1 MGHLG
6 DLISALADGQLSPA
20 DTEKALSHVTM
31 CRLCARELDTARAA
45 RRALSSAA
53 DVVPDPALTA
63 RLMALQASIPP
74 TDEDPLRRPL
84 LGPDPLSVPAWQ
96 TASFSRSFSS
106 GESFDGS
113 LDRPAR
119 RRRTAR
125 IAALGVGGVGVLG
138 LALFTLGDVPVV
150 SPQLSAQT
158 SMTMLGRTGS
168 DSAAAGQDVLA
179 TLDGSAGGRTA
190 AALDWVADNGWVAP
204 ADLPAG
210 YTVSAMRLVGE
221 EGQTLEIDLTG
232 PSGHAVVRERPGQ
245 LAQEGATTVGE
256 VQVLATEPTHV
267 AWQSD
272 DMVVDVVAEAPE
284 EVLSELVASF
294 GEHGYDAGVL
304 PRIARG
310 WHTVTGA
317 IESP

>member
-1 MGHLG
+1 MSGHLG

-20 DTEKALSHVTM
+20 ETERALSHVTM

-74 TDEDPLRRPL
+74 TSDDPLRRPF
-84 LGPDPLSVPAWQ
+84 LGPDPLSEPVWPA
-96 TASFSRSFSS
+96 SV
-106 GESFDGS
+106 FDGGS
-113 LDRPAR
+113 GFDGRLDRPAR
-119 RRRTAR
+119 RRRAAR
-125 IAALGVGGVGVLG
+125 IAALGVGGAGVLG

-158 SMTMLGRTGS
+158 SMTMLGRTGP
-168 DSAAAGQDVLA
+168 DTAAAGQDVLA
-179 TLDGSAGGRTA
+179 TLDATPGRLSS
-190 AALDWVADNGWVAP
+190 AALDWAADNGWAAP
-204 ADLPAG
+204 TELPDG
-210 YTVSAMRLVGE
+210 YTVSAMRLVGDQ
-221 EGQTLEIDLTG
+221 GQTLEIDLTG

-245 LAQEGATTVGE
+245 LAQDGAAAVEG
-256 VQVLATEPTHV
+256 VQVLATEPAHV

-272 DMVVDVVAEAPE
+272 DMVVDVVADAPE
-284 EVLSELVASF
+284 EVLTELVASF

>member
-1 MGHLG
+1 MNGHLG
-6 DLISALADGQLSPA
+6 DLVSALADGQLSPA
-20 DTEKALSHVTM
+20 ETERALSHVTM

-63 RLMALQASIPP
+63 RLMALQASIPSAS
-74 TDEDPLRRPL
+74 DDPLRRPF
-84 LGPDPLSVPAWQ
+84 LGADPLSAPVWQ
-96 TASFSRSFSS
+96 TSA
-106 GESFDGS
+106 FDGGDGFDGR

-119 RRRTAR
+119 RRRAAR
-125 IAALGVGGVGVLG
+125 ITALGVGGAGVLG

-158 SMTMLGRTGS
+158 SMTMLGRTGP
-168 DSAAAGQDVLA
+168 DTAAAGQDVLA
-179 TLDGSAGGRTA
+179 MLDAGPGQLTS
-190 AALDWVADNGWVAP
+190 AALDWAADNGWAAP
-204 ADLPAG
+204 AELPDG
-210 YTVSAMRLVGE
+210 YTVSAMRLVGD
-221 EGQTLEIDLTG
+221 EGQTLEIDLVG

-245 LAQEGATTVGE
+245 LAQDGATVVGG
-256 VQVLATEPTHV
+256 VQVLATEPAHV

-272 DMVVDVVAEAPE
+272 DMVVDVVADAPE
-284 EVLSELVASF
+284 EVLTELVASF

>member
-1 MGHLG
+1 MSGHLG

-20 DTEKALSHVTM
+20 ETERALSHVTM

-74 TDEDPLRRPL
+74 TSDDPLRRPF
-84 LGPDPLSVPAWQ
+84 LGPDPLAAPVWP
-96 TASFSRSFSS
+96 TGFDD
-106 GESFDGS
+106 FDGR

-119 RRRTAR
+119 RRRAAR
-125 IAALGVGGVGVLG
+125 IAALGVGGAGVLG

-158 SMTMLGRTGS
+158 SMTMLGRTGP
-168 DSAAAGQDVLA
+168 DTAAAGQDVLA
-179 TLDGSAGGRTA
+179 TLDVAPGQRTS
-190 AALDWVADNGWVAP
+190 AALDWAADNGWAAP
-204 ADLPAG
+204 AGLPDG
-210 YTVSAMRLVGE
+210 YTISAMRLVGDQ
-221 EGQTLEIDLTG
+221 GQTLEIDLTG

-245 LAQEGATTVGE
+245 LAESGTAVGD
-256 VQVLATEPTHV
+256 VQVLATEPAHV

-272 DMVVDVVAEAPE
+272 DMVVDVVADAPE
-284 EVLSELVASF
+284 EVLTELVASF

>member
-20 DTEKALSHVTM
+20 ETEKALCHVTT

-53 DVVPDPALTA
+53 DVTPDPALTA

-74 TDEDPLRRPL
+74 TGEDPLRRPL
-84 LGPDPLSVPAWQ
+84 LGPDPLSAPAWQ
-96 TASFSRSFSS
+96 TASFTGSFAGSAR
-106 GESFDGS
+106 FDGS
-113 LDRPAR
+113 IDRPAR

-138 LALFTLGDVPVV
+138 LALFSLGDMPVV

-158 SMTMLGRTGS
+158 SMTMLGRTGP
-168 DSAAAGQDVLA
+168 DDVAAGQDVLA
-179 TLDGSAGGRTA
+179 TFDEAPADVTA
-190 AALDWVADNGWVAP
+190 AALDWAEDNGWVAP
-204 ADLPAG
+204 ADLPSG
-210 YTVSAMRLVGE
+210 YTVSAMRLVGDK
-221 EGQTLEIDLTG
+221 GQTLEIDLTG
-232 PSGHAVVRERPGQ
+232 PGGRAVVRERAGRLAHGDDVTPG
-245 LAQEGATTVGE
+245 G

-284 EVLSELVASF
+284 EVLTQLVASF

>member
-1 MGHLG
+1 MSHLG
-6 DLISALADGQLSPA
+6 DLVSALADGQLSPA
-20 DTEKALSHVTM
+20 ETERALSHVTM
-31 CRLCARELDTARAA
+31 CRLCARELDTARTA

-74 TDEDPLRRPL
+74 TDDDPLRRPF
-84 LGPDPLSVPAWQ
+84 LGPDPLSVPVWQ
-96 TASFSRSFSS
+96 TSA
-106 GESFDGS
+106 FDGTTGFAGRI
-113 LDRPAR
+113 DRPAR
-119 RRRTAR
+119 RRRAAR
-125 IAALGVGGVGVLG
+125 ITALGVGGVGALG

-158 SMTMLGRTGS
+158 SMTMLGRTGP
-168 DSAAAGQDVLA
+168 DEAAAGQDVLA
-179 TLDGSAGGRTA
+179 TLDA
-190 AALDWVADNGWVAP
+190 APGQLTSVALDWAADNGWAAP
-204 ADLPAG
+204 TELPDG
-210 YTVSAMRLVGE
+210 YAVSAMRLVGE

-245 LAQEGATTVGE
+245 LAQDGTAAAGG
-256 VQVLATEPTHV
+256 VQVLASEPAHV

-272 DMVVDVVAEAPE
+272 DMVVDVVADAPDA
-284 EVLSELVASF
+284 VLTELVASF

>member
-1 MGHLG
+1 MSHLG

-20 DTEKALSHVTM
+20 ETERALSHVTM
-31 CRLCARELDTARAA
+31 CRLCARELDSARAA

-74 TDEDPLRRPL
+74 TDDDPLRRPF
-84 LGPDPLSVPAWQ
+84 LGPDPLSVPMWQ
-96 TASFSRSFSS
+96 TSAFDV
-106 GESFDGS
+106 GAGFDGRV
-113 LDRPAR
+113 DRPAR
-119 RRRTAR
+119 RRRAAR
-125 IAALGVGGVGVLG
+125 ITALGVGGVGVLG

-158 SMTMLGRTGS
+158 SMTMLGRTGP
-168 DSAAAGQDVLA
+168 DTAAAGQDVLA
-179 TLDGSAGGRTA
+179 TLDVAPDQLTP
-190 AALDWVADNGWVAP
+190 AALDWAADNGWAAP
-204 ADLPAG
+204 TELPDG
-210 YTVSAMRLVGE
+210 YTVSAMRLVGDQ
-221 EGQTLEIDLTG
+221 GQTLEIDLVG

-245 LAQEGATTVGE
+245 LAQDGSDGAGG
-256 VQVLATEPTHV
+256 VQVLASEPAHV

-272 DMVVDVVAEAPE
+272 DMVVDVVADAPD
-284 EVLSELVASF
+284 EVLTQLVASF

-310 WHTVTGA
+310 WHTVTGV

>member
-1 MGHLG
+1 MSGHLG
-6 DLISALADGQLSPA
+6 DLVSALADGQLSPA
-20 DTEKALSHVTM
+20 ETERALSHVTM

-74 TDEDPLRRPL
+74 TDGDPLRRPF
-84 LGPDPLSVPAWQ
+84 LGTDPLAAPVWRPE
-96 TASFSRSFSS
+96 
-106 GESFDGS
+106 GFDGFDGR

-119 RRRTAR
+119 RRRAAR
-125 IAALGVGGVGVLG
+125 ITALGVGGAGVLG

-150 SPQLSAQT
+150 SPQLTAQT
-158 SMTMLGRTGS
+158 SMTMLGRTGP
-168 DSAAAGQDVLA
+168 DTAAAGQDVLA
-179 TLDGSAGGRTA
+179 GLDVAPAGRTS
-190 AALDWVADNGWVAP
+190 AALDWAAENGWAAP
-204 ADLPAG
+204 AELPDG
-210 YTVSAMRLVGE
+210 YTISAMRLVGDQ
-221 EGQTLEIDLTG
+221 GQTLEIDLTG
-232 PSGHAVVRERPGQ
+232 PSGQAVVRERPGR
-245 LAQEGATTVGE
+245 LAHGGKTVDG
-256 VQVLATEPTHV
+256 VQVLATEPAHV

-272 DMVVDVVAEAPE
+272 DMVVDVVADAPE
-284 EVLSELVASF
+284 AVLTELVASF

-310 WHTVTGA
+310 WHTVTGV

>member
-1 MGHLG
+1 MSHLG
-6 DLISALADGQLSPA
+6 DLVSALADGQLSPA
-20 DTEKALSHVTM
+20 ETERALSHVTM

-45 RRALSSAA
+45 RRALLSAA

-63 RLMALQASIPP
+63 RLMALQASIPS
-74 TDEDPLRRPL
+74 TDEDPLRRPF
-84 LGPDPLSVPAWQ
+84 LGPDPLAAPVWQ
-96 TASFSRSFSS
+96 ASAF
-106 GESFDGS
+106 GDFDGRI
-113 LDRPAR
+113 DRPAR

-125 IAALGVGGVGVLG
+125 ITALGVGGAGVLG

-158 SMTMLGRTGS
+158 SMTMLGRTGP
-168 DSAAAGQDVLA
+168 DAAAAGQDVLA
-179 TLDGSAGGRTA
+179 ELDVDPAQVTP
-190 AALDWVADNGWVAP
+190 AALDWAADNGWVAP
-204 ADLPAG
+204 ADLPDG
-210 YTVSAMRLVGE
+210 YTVSAMRLVGD

-232 PSGHAVVRERPGQ
+232 PSGHAVVRERAGQ
-245 LAQEGATTVGE
+245 LAQGGTTVGG
-256 VQVLATEPTHV
+256 VQVLATEPAHV

-272 DMVVDVVAEAPE
+272 DMVVDVVADAPE
-284 EVLSELVASF
+284 EVLTELVASF

>member
-20 DTEKALSHVTM
+20 DTEKALSHVTT

-96 TASFSRSFSS
+96 TASFT
-106 GESFDGS
+106 GGGGFDGS
-113 LDRPAR
+113 LDKPAR
-119 RRRTAR
+119 RRRTTR

-158 SMTMLGRTGS
+158 SMTMLGRTGP
-168 DSAAAGQDVLA
+168 DTAAAGQDVLA
-179 TLDGSAGGRTA
+179 TLEGGSGGRTS

-204 ADLPAG
+204 SDLPDG
-210 YTVSAMRLVGE
+210 YTVSAMRLVGDQ
-221 EGQTLEIDLTG
+221 GQTLEIDLTG
-232 PSGHAVVRERPGQ
+232 PSGRAVVRERPGQ
-245 LAQEGATTVGE
+245 LAQDGATTVGG
-256 VQVLATEPTHV
+256 VQVLATEPAHV

-294 GEHGYDAGVL
+294 GAHGYDAGVL

>member
-1 MGHLG
+1 MSHLG
-6 DLISALADGQLSPA
+6 DLVSALADGQLSPA
-20 DTEKALSHVTM
+20 ETERALSHVTM

-74 TDEDPLRRPL
+74 TDEDPLRRPF
-84 LGPDPLSVPAWQ
+84 LGPDPLAAPVWPA
-96 TASFSRSFSS
+96 SPGF
-106 GESFDGS
+106 GGFDGRI
-113 LDRPAR
+113 DRPAR
-119 RRRTAR
+119 RRRAAR
-125 IAALGVGGVGVLG
+125 VTALGVGGVGALG

-158 SMTMLGRTGS
+158 SMTMLGRTGP
-168 DSAAAGQDVLA
+168 DDAAAGQDVLA
-179 TLDGSAGGRTA
+179 GLDVDPAQVTP
-190 AALDWVADNGWVAP
+190 AALDWAADNGWVAP
-204 ADLPAG
+204 TDLPAG
-210 YTVSAMRLVGE
+210 YTVSAMRLVGDR
-221 EGQTLEIDLTG
+221 GQTLEIDLTG
-232 PSGHAVVRERPGQ
+232 PSGHAVVRERAGQ
-245 LAQEGATTVGE
+245 LARGGTTVGG
-256 VQVLATEPTHV
+256 VQVLATEPAHV

-284 EVLSELVASF
+284 EVLTELVASF

>member
-1 MGHLG
+1 MSHLG

-20 DTEKALSHVTM
+20 ETERALSHVTM
-31 CRLCARELDTARAA
+31 CRLCARELDSARAA

-74 TDEDPLRRPL
+74 TDDDPLRRPF
-84 LGPDPLSVPAWQ
+84 LGPDPLSAPVWQ
-96 TASFSRSFSS
+96 TTA
-106 GESFDGS
+106 FDGGAGFDGR

-119 RRRTAR
+119 RRRAAR
-125 IAALGVGGVGVLG
+125 ITALGVGGAGVLG
-138 LALFTLGDVPVV
+138 LALFTLGEAPVV

-158 SMTMLGRTGS
+158 SMTMLGRTGP
-168 DSAAAGQDVLA
+168 DTTAAGQDVLA
-179 TLDGSAGGRTA
+179 TLDVAPDQVTP
-190 AALDWVADNGWVAP
+190 AALDWAADHGWAAP
-204 ADLPAG
+204 ADLPDG
-210 YTVSAMRLVGE
+210 YTVSAMRLVGDR
-221 EGQTLEIDLTG
+221 GQTLEIDLAG
-232 PSGHAVVRERPGQ
+232 PSGHAVVRERPGR
-245 LAQEGATTVGE
+245 LAQDGVAGDGG
-256 VQVLATEPTHV
+256 VQVLATEPAHV

-272 DMVVDVVAEAPE
+272 DMVVDVVADAPE
-284 EVLSELVASF
+284 EVLTELVASF
-294 GEHGYDAGVL
+294 GEDGYDAGVL

>member
-1 MGHLG
+1 MSHLG

-20 DTEKALSHVTM
+20 ETERALSHVTM
-31 CRLCARELDTARAA
+31 CRLCARELDSARAA

-74 TDEDPLRRPL
+74 TDDDPLRRPF
-84 LGPDPLSVPAWQ
+84 LGPDPLSAPMWQ
-96 TASFSRSFSS
+96 TSAFDV
-106 GESFDGS
+106 GAGFDGRV
-113 LDRPAR
+113 DRPAR

-125 IAALGVGGVGVLG
+125 ITALGVGGVGVLG

-158 SMTMLGRTGS
+158 SMTMLGRTGP
-168 DSAAAGQDVLA
+168 DTAAAGQDVLA
-179 TLDGSAGGRTA
+179 TLDVTYDQLTP
-190 AALDWVADNGWVAP
+190 AALDWAADNGWAAP
-204 ADLPAG
+204 SELPDG
-210 YTVSAMRLVGE
+210 YTVSAMRLVGDQ
-221 EGQTLEIDLTG
+221 GQTLEIDLVG

-245 LAQEGATTVGE
+245 LAQDGAVGAGG
-256 VQVLATEPTHV
+256 VRVLASEPAHV

-272 DMVVDVVAEAPE
+272 DMVVDVVADAPD
-284 EVLSELVASF
+284 EVLTQLVASF

-310 WHTVTGA
+310 WHTVTGV

>member
-1 MGHLG
+1 MSGHLG

-20 DTEKALSHVTM
+20 ETERALSHVTM

-53 DVVPDPALTA
+53 DVLPDPALTA

-74 TDEDPLRRPL
+74 TDGDPLRRPF
-84 LGPDPLSVPAWQ
+84 LGPDPLGAPVWQ
-96 TASFSRSFSS
+96 AS
-106 GESFDGS
+106 GFDGFDGR

-125 IAALGVGGVGVLG
+125 ITALGVGGAGVLG

-158 SMTMLGRTGS
+158 SMTMLGRTGP
-168 DSAAAGQDVLA
+168 DTAAAGQDVLA
-179 TLDGSAGGRTA
+179 GLDVAPAELTS
-190 AALDWVADNGWVAP
+190 AALDWAAENGWAAP
-204 ADLPAG
+204 AELPDG
-210 YTVSAMRLVGE
+210 YTISAMRLVGDQ
-221 EGQTLEIDLTG
+221 GQTLEIDMAG

-245 LAQEGATTVGE
+245 LAQGGTTVDG
-256 VQVLATEPTHV
+256 VQVLATEPAHV

-272 DMVVDVVAEAPE
+272 DMVVDVVADAPE
-284 EVLSELVASF
+284 EVLTELVASF

>member
-1 MGHLG
+1 MSHLG
-6 DLISALADGQLSPA
+6 DLVSALADGQLSPA
-20 DTEKALSHVTM
+20 ETERALAHVTM

-53 DVVPDPALTA
+53 DVMPDPALTA

-74 TDEDPLRRPL
+74 TDEDPLRRPF
-84 LGPDPLSVPAWQ
+84 LGPDPLAAPVWS
-96 TASFSRSFSS
+96 ASA
-106 GESFDGS
+106 FDGFDGRI
-113 LDRPAR
+113 DRPAR
-119 RRRTAR
+119 RRRVAR
-125 IAALGVGGVGVLG
+125 ITALGMGGAGVLG

-158 SMTMLGRTGS
+158 SMTMLGRTGP
-168 DSAAAGQDVLA
+168 DAAAAGQDVLA
-179 TLDGSAGGRTA
+179 GLDVDTDQVTP

-204 ADLPAG
+204 ADLPDG

-232 PSGHAVVRERPGQ
+232 PSGHAVVRERAGQ
-245 LAQEGATTVGE
+245 LARSGTTVGG
-256 VQVLATEPTHV
+256 VQVLATEPAHV

-272 DMVVDVVAEAPE
+272 DMVVDVVADAPE
-284 EVLSELVASF
+284 EVLTELVASF

>member
-1 MGHLG
+1 MSHLG
-6 DLISALADGQLSPA
+6 DLVSALADGQLSPA
-20 DTEKALSHVTM
+20 ETERALSHVTM
-31 CRLCARELDTARAA
+31 CRLCARELDSARAA

-74 TDEDPLRRPL
+74 TDDDPLRRPF
-84 LGPDPLSVPAWQ
+84 LGPDPLSVPVWQ
-96 TASFSRSFSS
+96 TS
-106 GESFDGS
+106 SFDGGDAFDGR

-119 RRRTAR
+119 RRRAAR
-125 IAALGVGGVGVLG
+125 FTALGVGGAGVLG

-158 SMTMLGRTGS
+158 SMTMLGRTGP
-168 DSAAAGQDVLA
+168 DTTAAGQDVLA
-179 TLDGSAGGRTA
+179 TLDVAPEQVTP
-190 AALDWVADNGWVAP
+190 AALDWAADNGWAAP
-204 ADLPAG
+204 SDLPAG
-210 YTVSAMRLVGE
+210 YTVSAMRLVGDQ
-221 EGQTLEIDLTG
+221 GQTLEIDLVG

-245 LAQEGATTVGE
+245 LAQNGSAALGG
-256 VQVLATEPTHV
+256 VQVLATEPAHV

-272 DMVVDVVAEAPE
+272 DMVVDVVADAPE
-284 EVLSELVASF
+284 EVLSDLVASF

>member
-1 MGHLG
+1 MSHLG
-6 DLISALADGQLSPA
+6 DLVSALADGQLSPA
-20 DTEKALSHVTM
+20 ETERALAHVTM
-31 CRLCARELDTARAA
+31 CRLCARELDAARAA

-53 DVVPDPALTA
+53 DVMPDPALTA

-74 TDEDPLRRPL
+74 TDEDPLRRPF
-84 LGPDPLSVPAWQ
+84 LGPDPLAAPVWS
-96 TASFSRSFSS
+96 ASA
-106 GESFDGS
+106 FDGFDGRI
-113 LDRPAR
+113 DRPAR
-119 RRRTAR
+119 RRRAAR
-125 IAALGVGGVGVLG
+125 ITALGVGGAGVLG

-158 SMTMLGRTGS
+158 SMTMLGRTGP
-168 DSAAAGQDVLA
+168 DAAAAGQDVLA
-179 TLDGSAGGRTA
+179 GLDVDADQVTP

-204 ADLPAG
+204 ADLPDG
-210 YTVSAMRLVGE
+210 YSVSAMRLVGE

-232 PSGHAVVRERPGQ
+232 PSGHAVVRERAGQ
-245 LAQEGATTVGE
+245 LARSGTTVGG
-256 VQVLATEPTHV
+256 VQVLATEPAHV

-272 DMVVDVVAEAPE
+272 DMVVDVVADAPE
-284 EVLSELVASF
+284 EVLTELVASF

>member
-1 MGHLG
+1 MSHLG
-6 DLISALADGQLSPA
+6 DLVSALADGQLSPA
-20 DTEKALSHVTM
+20 ETERALSHVTM

-45 RRALSSAA
+45 RRALASAA

-74 TDEDPLRRPL
+74 TDDDPLRRPF
-84 LGPDPLSVPAWQ
+84 LGPDPLSVPVWQ
-96 TASFSRSFSS
+96 TR
-106 GESFDGS
+106 GFDGFDGRI
-113 LDRPAR
+113 DRPAR
-119 RRRTAR
+119 RRRAAR
-125 IAALGVGGVGVLG
+125 ITALGVGGAGVLG

-158 SMTMLGRTGS
+158 SMTMLGRTGP
-168 DSAAAGQDVLA
+168 DTTAAGQDVLA
-179 TLDGSAGGRTA
+179 TLDVAPDQVTS
-190 AALDWVADNGWVAP
+190 AALDWAADNGWAAP

-210 YTVSAMRLVGE
+210 YEVSAMRLVGDQ
-221 EGQTLEIDLTG
+221 GQTLEIDLTG
-232 PSGHAVVRERPGQ
+232 PTGHAVVRERPGQ
-245 LAQEGATTVGE
+245 LAHDGATAVGD
-256 VQVLATEPTHV
+256 VQVLATEPAHV
-267 AWQSD
+267 AWQSE
-272 DMVVDVVAEAPE
+272 DMVVDVVADAPQ
-284 EVLSELVASF
+284 EVLTELVASF

>member
-1 MGHLG
+1 MSHLG

-20 DTEKALSHVTM
+20 ETERALSHVTM
-31 CRLCARELDTARAA
+31 CRLCARELDTARTA

-53 DVVPDPALTA
+53 DVMPDPALTA
-63 RLMALQASIPP
+63 RLMALQASIPS
-74 TDEDPLRRPL
+74 TDDDPLRKPF
-84 LGPDPLSVPAWQ
+84 LGPDPFAPPVWQ
-96 TASFSRSFSS
+96 AGF
-106 GESFDGS
+106 ESADGFDGR

-119 RRRTAR
+119 RRRTTR
-125 IAALGVGGVGVLG
+125 IAALSVGGAGMLG

-158 SMTMLGRTGS
+158 SMTMLGRTGPGTM
-168 DSAAAGQDVLA
+168 AAGQDVLA
-179 TLDGSAGGRTA
+179 GLGTA
-190 AALDWVADNGWVAP
+190 QADPTSAALDWATENGWAAP

-210 YTVSAMRLVGE
+210 YTVSAMRLVGDR
-221 EGQTLEIDLTG
+221 GQTLEIDLTG

-245 LAQEGATTVGE
+245 LATDGSTSDG
-256 VQVLATEPTHV
+256 VQVLATEPAHI

-272 DMVVDVVAEAPE
+272 DMVVDVVADAPQD
-284 EVLSELVASF
+284 VVTELVASF

-317 IESP
+317 IESQ

>member
-1 MGHLG
+1 MSHLG
-6 DLISALADGQLSPA
+6 DLVSALADGQLSPA
-20 DTEKALSHVTM
+20 ETERALSHVTM

-74 TDEDPLRRPL
+74 TDGDPLRRPF
-84 LGPDPLSVPAWQ
+84 LGPDPLAAPVWRP
-96 TASFSRSFSS
+96 
-106 GESFDGS
+106 DGFAGLDGR

-125 IAALGVGGVGVLG
+125 ITALGVGGAGVLG

-158 SMTMLGRTGS
+158 SMTMLGRTGP
-168 DSAAAGQDVLA
+168 DAAAAGQDVLEG
-179 TLDGSAGGRTA
+179 LDAAPGDRTA
-190 AALDWVADNGWVAP
+190 AALDWAADNGWVAP
-204 ADLPAG
+204 AELPDG

-221 EGQTLEIDLTG
+221 QGQTLEIDLTG
-232 PSGHAVVRERPGQ
+232 PSGHAVVRERPGK
-245 LAQEGATTVGE
+245 LAQDGASADG
-256 VQVLATEPTHV
+256 VQVLATEPAHV

-272 DMVVDVVAEAPE
+272 DMVVDVVADAPE
-284 EVLSELVASF
+284 HVLTELVASF

-310 WHTVTGA
+310 WHTVTGV

>member
-1 MGHLG
+1 MSHLG
-6 DLISALADGQLSPA
+6 DLVSALADGQLSPA
-20 DTEKALSHVTM
+20 ETERALSHVTM

-63 RLMALQASIPP
+63 RLMALQASIPS
-74 TDEDPLRRPL
+74 TDEDPLRRPF
-84 LGPDPLSVPAWQ
+84 LGPDPLAAPVWQ
-96 TASFSRSFSS
+96 ASGF
-106 GESFDGS
+106 GDFDGR

-125 IAALGVGGVGVLG
+125 ITALGVGGAGVLG

-158 SMTMLGRTGS
+158 SMTMLGRTGP
-168 DSAAAGQDVLA
+168 DAAAAGQDVLA
-179 TLDGSAGGRTA
+179 ELDVDPAQVTP
-190 AALDWVADNGWVAP
+190 AALDWAAENGWVAP
-204 ADLPAG
+204 ADLPDG
-210 YTVSAMRLVGE
+210 YTVSAMRLVGDQ
-221 EGQTLEIDLTG
+221 GQTLEIDLTG
-232 PSGHAVVRERPGQ
+232 PSGHAVVRERAGQ
-245 LAQEGATTVGE
+245 LAQAGTTVGG
-256 VQVLATEPTHV
+256 VQVLATEPAHV

-272 DMVVDVVAEAPE
+272 DMVVDVVADAPE
-284 EVLSELVASF
+284 EVLTELVASF

>member
-1 MGHLG
+1 MSHLG

-20 DTEKALSHVTM
+20 ETERALSHVTT
-31 CRLCARELDTARAA
+31 CRLCARELDCARAA

-53 DVVPDPALTA
+53 DVMPDPALTA

-74 TDEDPLRRPL
+74 TSDDPLRRPFL
-84 LGPDPLSVPAWQ
+84 APDPLSVPVWQ
-96 TASFSRSFSS
+96 TT
-106 GESFDGS
+106 GLDGGDGFDGRI
-113 LDRPAR
+113 DRPAR
-119 RRRTAR
+119 RRRAAR
-125 IAALGVGGVGVLG
+125 ITALGVGGAGVLG
-138 LALFTLGDVPVV
+138 LALFTLGDMPVV

-158 SMTMLGRTGS
+158 SMTMLGRTGP
-168 DSAAAGQDVLA
+168 DTAAAGQDVLA
-179 TLDGSAGGRTA
+179 TLDVSPDRITP
-190 AALDWVADNGWVAP
+190 AALDWAADNGWTAP
-204 ADLPAG
+204 TELPDG
-210 YTVSAMRLVGE
+210 YTVSAMRLVGDR
-221 EGQTLEIDLTG
+221 GQTLEIDLVG

-245 LAQEGATTVGE
+245 LAQDGAAPGG
-256 VQVLATEPTHV
+256 VQVLATEPAHV

-272 DMVVDVVAEAPE
+272 DMVVDVVADAPE
-284 EVLSELVASF
+284 DVLAELVASF

>member
-1 MGHLG
+1 MSHLG
-6 DLISALADGQLSPA
+6 DLVSALADGQLSPA
-20 DTEKALSHVTM
+20 ETERALSHVTM
-31 CRLCARELDTARAA
+31 CRLCARELDSARAA

-74 TDEDPLRRPL
+74 TSDDPLRRPF
-84 LGPDPLSVPAWQ
+84 LGPDPLSVPVWQ
-96 TASFSRSFSS
+96 NAA
-106 GESFDGS
+106 FDGGDGFDGR

-119 RRRTAR
+119 RRRAVRFT
-125 IAALGVGGVGVLG
+125 ALGVGGAGVLG

-158 SMTMLGRTGS
+158 SMTMLGRTGP
-168 DSAAAGQDVLA
+168 DATAAGQDVLA
-179 TLDGSAGGRTA
+179 TLDVAPEQLTP
-190 AALDWVADNGWVAP
+190 AALDWAADNGWAAP
-204 ADLPAG
+204 ADLPDG
-210 YTVSAMRLVGE
+210 YTVSAMRLVGDQ
-221 EGQTLEIDLTG
+221 GQTLEIDLVG

-245 LAQEGATTVGE
+245 LAPNGSAALGE
-256 VQVLATEPTHV
+256 VQVLASEPAHV
-267 AWQSD
+267 AWQSE
-272 DMVVDVVAEAPE
+272 DMVVDVVADAPE
-284 EVLSELVASF
+284 EVLTDLVASF